1 MNITFVARSAAFLHY
16 LNFLTPPTS
25 GLEASDAWWLE
36 DEWCAHIMFVGG
48 DFWKASKYGSVCV
61 VHVSNF
67 CPTHSLFV
75 LRANSMH
82 LMCSPV
88 AADGHNG
95 MFEQPFW

>member
-16 LNFLTPPTS
+16 LNFLALPTS
-25 GLEASDAWWLE
+25 GLEAFDAWWLE

-48 DFWKASKYGSVCV
+48 GFLESVKIWLCLCCARV
-61 VHVSNF
+61 QLLSNTQF
-67 CPTHSLFV
+67 I

-82 LMCSPV
+82 LMCCPV